1 MSRESRASAKAT
13 LSSSLAATGAAIGA
27 IAGGPVGATVG
38 GTIGALTG
46 LIVADQPTVLQTDYI
61 CIPSYEYSAVLMG
74 KEPSHTILAKEGEV
88 IMPVQ
93 PTEAMETELIL
104 DEVMPTVAPKRRK
117 ASKYNR
123 AYAKAFKEV
132 ASRYKKKTGGWK
144 KNGFKSAQKAAH
156 ALAKRR
162 LN

>member
-1 MSRESRASAKAT
+1 MSREKRAAAKAT
-13 LSSSLAATGAAIGA
+13 LSSSLAATGAAIGG
-27 IAGGPVGATVG
+27 IAGGPVGATIG

-46 LIVADQPTVLQTDYI
+46 LVVADQPTVLQTDYI
-61 CIPSYEYSAVLMG
+61 CIPAFEYSAVLMG

-88 IMPVQ
+88 IMPIQ
-93 PTEAMETELIL
+93 PTEAMETEAVLE
-104 DEVMPTVAPKRRK
+104 EVMPTVAPKRRK

-132 ASRYKKKTGGWK
+132 SPKYKKKSGGWQ
-144 KNGFKSAQKAAH
+144 KNGFKNAQKAAH

-162 LN
+162 LK